1 MVTPATTPSL
11 AASSLWRNGDFLRLW
26 SAQAVSSFGARIAR
40 EGLPMAAVVALA
52 ATPAQVGIL
61 AAMVR
66 GPGLLIGLF
75 GGGLIDRSRRRPI
88 LIGADLGRALVLGV
102 IPLAA
107 AMHMLGIAHVYIA
120 GALVGAMSVMF
131 DIADHAYLPGLIER
145 DQLVDGNAKLAAT
158 ESVAE
163 IGGPSV
169 AGVLFQVFTAPI
181 AVAANAAT
189 YLISAI
195 LLMGIRKAEPAPA
208 PPLEGQQHPL
218 SDFAAGLSVA
228 LAHPLVRPMLWMSA
242 FSAFFGSFYSALYTV
257 YAIRTLGL
265 TTPMLGLT
273 ISVGGVGALIGAAL
287 AAPLIRRLGLGP
299 AMLFTWLATSASS
312 LFIPFATGGPIAG
325 MAFLMVSQL
334 IGDSLGTVV
343 EIASRTLRQTALPLE
358 VMGRVGAVF
367 AAVAGFVGVVG
378 ALTGGWLGVAIGSR
392 ETLLIASGG
401 LIVAPLIG
409 LMTPLRTQREVP
421 EQIG

>member
-88 LIGADLGRALVLGV
+88 LIGADLGRALV
-102 IPLAA
+102 
-107 AMHMLGIAHVYIA
+107 HVYIA
-120 GALVGAMSVMF
+120 GALVGALSVMF

-334 IGDSLGTVV
+334 IGDSLGTV
-343 EIASRTLRQTALPLE
+343 APARYGRPRSRWRSW
-358 VMGRVGAVF
+358 
-367 AAVAGFVGVVG
+367 AGSARFSRRSR
-378 ALTGGWLGVAIGSR
+378 GSS
-392 ETLLIASGG
+392 AWW
-401 LIVAPLIG
+401 AP
-409 LMTPLRTQREVP
+409 
-421 EQIG
+421 